1 MEARPAILT
10 FKVLSAL
17 LSYPQEDM
25 LAAVP
30 HMRDALDREGIC
42 VGPQRKALDAFLD
55 ELAQSDL
62 YDFQERYVLLF
73 DRSRAL
79 SLHIF
84 EHVHGESRDRG
95 QAMIDLKALYEKGGM
110 AMEADELP
118 DYLPLF
124 LEYCS
129 TRPLASARELLSQP
143 AHVFAALAERLKKRE
158 SSYESVLRA
167 IMDIASVAPRKED
180 LDAILSENEPDPAD
194 LAALDAAWEEE
205 AVTFGPSANG
215 IGANGLGAQTAIG
228 GCGSEALAARM
239 RHAKRAVPTADNP
252 HQSGGHA

>member
-25 LAAVP
+25 LAAIP
-30 HMRDALDREGIC
+30 RMRDALDRERLC
-42 VGPQRKALDAFLD
+42 VGAPRQALDAFLD
-55 ELAQSDL
+55 DFAQSDL
-62 YDFQERYVLLF
+62 YDLQERYVLLF

-118 DYLPLF
+118 DFLPLF
-124 LEYCS
+124 LEFCS
-129 TRPLASARELLSQP
+129 TQKLDAARDLLGQP
-143 AHVFAALAERLKKRE
+143 AHVLAALAERLKKRC
-158 SSYESVLRA
+158 SSYEAVFRA
-167 IMDIASVAPRKED
+167 IAAIAATQPRKED
-180 LDAILSENEPDPAD
+180 LDAILCEADPAPDD

>member
-25 LAAVP
+25 LAAIP
-30 HMRDALDREGIC
+30 RMRDALDREGLC
-42 VGPQRKALDAFLD
+42 AGPHRKALDAFLD
-55 ELAQSDL
+55 ELAEGDL
-62 YDFQERYVLLF
+62 YDLQERYVLLF

-95 QAMIDLKALYEKGGM
+95 QAMIDLKAVYEKGGM

-118 DYLPLF
+118 DFLPLF
-124 LEYCS
+124 LEFCS
-129 TRPLASARELLSQP
+129 TQKLNAARDLLGQP
-143 AHVFAALAERLKKRE
+143 AHVLAALAERLKKRG
-158 SSYESVLRA
+158 SSYEAVFRA
-167 IMDIASVAPRKED
+167 IAAIAATQPRKED
-180 LDAILSENEPDPAD
+180 MDAILLEADPAPDD

-205 AVTFGPSANG
+205 AVTFGP
-215 IGANGLGAQTAIG
+215 GANGLGAQTAVG

-252 HQSGGHA
+252 HQSGGLA